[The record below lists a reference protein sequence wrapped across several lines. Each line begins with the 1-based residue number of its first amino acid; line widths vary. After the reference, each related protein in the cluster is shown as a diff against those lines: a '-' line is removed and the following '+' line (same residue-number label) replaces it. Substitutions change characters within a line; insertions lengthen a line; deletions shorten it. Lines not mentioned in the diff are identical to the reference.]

1 MRTILLPLALG
12 TLLGGCAAPD
22 PGPEPTAAPSSA
34 AASLD
39 PNRPLPSPLPEIAA
53 RVNGEPIPLHRI
65 LPMARNELRAMPED
79 EQEQR
84 RPEAVRRAL
93 EQYVDRE
100 LLFQEAISRNVVVDQ
115 RAVDW
120 AYDRARST
128 VPDEDEWVRSLAE
141 QGMDENSFRTE
152 LRVQQ
157 TVAALLEQEEV
168 APLLERLRARAR
180 IETFL

>member
-1 MRTILLPLALG
+1 MRAFLLSLALG
-12 TLLGGCAAPD
+12 TLLGACAAPE
-22 PGPEPTAAPSSA
+22 PAPEPSAAGSPA
-34 AASLD
+34 AASQDL
-39 PNRPLPSPLPEIAA
+39 NRPLPSPLPEIAA

-65 LPMARNELRAMPED
+65 LPMARNQLRAMPEE

-84 RPEAVRRAL
+84 RPEALRRAL

-100 LLFQEAISRNVVVDQ
+100 LLFQEAIARNVVVDQ

-120 AYDRARST
+120 AYDRARSA
-128 VPDEDEWVRSLAE
+128 VPDEEEWARSLAE

-157 TVAALLEQEEV
+157 TVAALLEEEEMV
-168 APLLERLRARAR
+168 PLLERLRAQAR